1 MNISLEEM
9 STRMME
15 ALLANPHILEADD
28 VRHWDGL
35 HIAKGLQRALAE
47 TAIELAITMNDAIVD
62 HQNVKAMEAMKHVG
76 LQQCTG
82 TATVGKPE

>member
-15 ALLANPHILEADD
+15 ALLANPRILEEDD

-35 HIAKGLQRALAE
+35 HITKGLQRALAE
-47 TAIELAITMNDAIVD
+47 TSIELSLTMNDAIVD
-62 HQNVKAMEAMKHVG
+62 FQNRQAMEAMKQVG

-82 TATVGKPE
+82 GKPE